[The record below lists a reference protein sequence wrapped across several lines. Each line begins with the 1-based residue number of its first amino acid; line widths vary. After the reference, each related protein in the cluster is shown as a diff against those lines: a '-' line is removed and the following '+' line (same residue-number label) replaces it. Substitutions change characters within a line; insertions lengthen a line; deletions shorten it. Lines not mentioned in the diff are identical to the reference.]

1 MKGDVMKTIF
11 GIYTNGNRTNVEK
24 TSCSISRDKIFSFK
38 FAISPDNIEKVIK
51 DDKELCAYTFDEK
64 KVPSLR
70 RQLLSEK
77 KRSLKPHLSE

>member
-1 MKGDVMKTIF
+1 MKTIF
-11 GIYTNGNRTNVEK
+11 GVYTHGNRTSVEK

-70 RQLLSEK
+70 RQLLNEK
-77 KRSLKPHLSE
+77 RRSLKPHLT